1 MLPHLHSPEG
11 HNYVERNLVVNAE
24 GLLLQKFP
32 GFVTGGNTVLKS
44 VHPLE
49 YFLKPSVQKEFGL
62 EPIPFAEIGVRENR
76 WK

>member
-1 MLPHLHSPEG
+1 
-11 HNYVERNLVVNAE
+11 
-24 GLLLQKFP
+24 
-32 GFVTGGNTVLKS
+32 LKS

-62 EPIPFAEIGVRENR
+62 EPIPFEEIGVRENR